1 MRWPMPKMPHLV
13 DKAVFAGFVFDHFFW
28 CHFLYPKRFQQKRSI
43 FCSPLCFLLGHDLQ
57 SLLLNAQAFTQF
69 AVLNVWS
76 SGAKHVM
83 MRLMMA
89 KNLGFWWFNLDI
101 TYRNHYRRRILF
113 SQLKWLQSSVSPY
126 LQSDSLLQRKVSMY
140 IYIFFFFHYIYIYYY
155 IYIYV
160 YVWDDV
166 EYLTTNPHST

>member
-13 DKAVFAGFVFDHFFW
+13 GKTVFAGFVFDHFFW

-43 FCSPLCFLLGHDLQ
+43 FCSPLCFLLGHELQ

-89 KNLGFWWFNLDI
+89 KNLGFLWFNLDI
-101 TYRNHYRRRILF
+101 TYRNHYQVYLVFTAQVASIFRF
-113 SQLKWLQSSVSPY
+113 SLPAKWLPSS
-126 LQSDSLLQRKVSMY
+126 KEGC
-140 IYIFFFFHYIYIYYY
+140 YIYIY
-155 IYIYV
+155 
-160 YVWDDV
+160 DDL
-166 EYLTTNPHST
+166 EMMWNSWTPTLAIASWP